1 MAIRNYSAGL
11 FIAAF
16 IVCLALYF
24 TKYNDNWVVPAG
36 IVSLILA
43 GFSLNKSKKASEEEP
58 AEGTSQDT
66 PEETSREPEEETSR
80 EPQEETSEES

>member
-43 GFSLNKSKKASEEEP
+43 GFSLNKSKNASEEEP
-58 AEGTSQDT
+58 SEGTSQDT
-66 PEETSREPEEETSR
+66 PEETSRVTPEETSQDT
-80 EPQEETSEES
+80 PEETSEES